1 MADPTAEI
9 SAIDV
14 AVLIAYFALVAFL
27 GYRASQAIKTSDD
40 LFLAGRAL
48 GWGAI
53 GLSLFASNISS
64 TTLIGLSGEAYSS
77 GLPVSA
83 YEFMAGVP
91 LILLAFV
98 YAPLFLK
105 ARITTVPEYLELRFD
120 RRVRLYFSG
129 ATIGLT
135 VIVDTAGGLYAGAV
149 VLKTFFPQLEL
160 WATCAA
166 IGVFAGVYTAAG
178 GLRAVVYTD
187 MLQAV
192 VLLLGGTLLTLVLF
206 DQLDWSWSR
215 VVAAAPADHFSLVR
229 PLGDEDLPWTGLL
242 IGVPLLGFWYWVT
255 NQYIVQRVL
264 GAKDLKNAQYGALLA
279 GALKLL
285 PLFVMVLPGAM
296 AISLYPD
303 LPNADMVFPTL
314 VAEALPVGVT
324 GLVLAGLIA
333 AIMSSVD
340 STLNASSTLIVHDFV
355 SQPDQPLDAETA
367 GRYGRIATIAL
378 TLFAVLW
385 APLIADFG
393 GLWSYLQQVFS
404 ILVPPVIAVFLLG
417 AFWRRATGDGAFLA
431 LLLGHLAGAG
441 LFILTQMDRWSLHFT
456 ENVGVM
462 TLFSMVV
469 MIVVSLLQPGR
480 AVGDDMV
487 WRPEIALDDAARGGW
502 ADARLWAV
510 LVFAGVAGTVLAFW

>member
-1 MADPTAEI
+1 MADTSAEI

-14 AVLIAYFALVAFL
+14 AVLVVYFALVAYL
-27 GYRASQAIKTSDD
+27 GYRASRAIKTSDD

-64 TTLIGLSGEAYSS
+64 TTLIGLSGQAYAT

-83 YEFMAGVP
+83 YEFVAGVP

-105 ARITTVPEYLELRFD
+105 ARVTTVPEYLELRFD

-135 VIVDTAGGLYAGAV
+135 IIVDTAGGLYAGAV
-149 VLKTFFPQLEL
+149 VLRTFFPGLDL

-166 IGVFAGVYTAAG
+166 IGIFAGVYTAAG

-187 MLQAV
+187 MLQAI
-192 VLLLGGTLLTLVLF
+192 VLLLGGALLTVVLF
-206 DQLDWSWSR
+206 EKLDWSWSR
-215 VVAAAPADHFSLVR
+215 VVASAPADHFSLVR
-229 PLGDEDLPWTGLL
+229 PLDDETLPWTGLM

-279 GALKLL
+279 GGLKLL

-296 AISLYPD
+296 AISLYPG
-303 LPNADMVFPTL
+303 LPNPDMVFPTL
-314 VAEALPVGVT
+314 VAEALPVGAT

-355 SQPDQPLDAETA
+355 SQPGHALDAETA

-378 TLFAVLW
+378 TVLAVGW
-385 APLIADFG
+385 APLIAEFG

-417 AFWRRATGDGAFLA
+417 AFWRRATADAAFLA
-431 LLLGHLAGAG
+431 LLSGHLVGAG
-441 LFILTQMDRWSLHFT
+441 LFLLTQYGHWTLHFT

-462 TLFSMVV
+462 ALFSMAV
-469 MIVVSLLQPGR
+469 MILVSCFQPEPAAGE
-480 AVGDDMV
+480 DMV
-487 WRPEIALDDAARGGW
+487 WRPEIALDGAAGRGL
-502 ADARLWAV
+502 AEPRVLAV
-510 LVFAGVAGTVLAFW
+510 FVLLGVVGTVIAFW